1 MKYLA
6 CLCVWLVGAMMLPRA
21 DANVYNVTGTADATG
36 TVTSL
41 GGGVFNA
48 SSLRAAVNA
57 ANTAGGANTI
67 NIPPGTYTLS
77 LGELPVGTLASTSFT
92 INGTGTPANT
102 IIQHDTNS
110 AIARIFD
117 LDMNLLGGVSVTILN
132 VTMAY
137 GRNNDGT
144 GGAGIISGFEGPP
157 AADTTSISNCVF
169 LDNEIIG
176 TNDAVGGGIQNV
188 GGTLILYN
196 CTFNQNAATNFSG
209 GAIYY
214 DSHTPSAGTF
224 QVSNSQFTN
233 NVCGDIADGGG
244 AIFVFGASGSVLTI
258 NNSTFVSNRVI
269 SVNGNGGAIIKFGA
283 APLTVTGCTFLNNQ
297 VLGTLGSANSASGG
311 AIDNAGGP
319 MTVQF
324 CRLFANTTVVASH
337 GNAINNDSTG
347 GATLIATNNWW
358 GLNTGPAAG
367 DLIGATA
374 PVWLQLDLTANPST
388 VNVGNSTTF
397 TATFLTNSAGAFIP
411 VANLGVLLGLP
422 ITFSNAVLGTLSS
435 PQAVIQPSG
444 TATAIFTA
452 SFPGTGSINAA
463 VDNGVA
469 TGFVN
474 IPCLPVSGNVSGG
487 GSICPGNLA
496 LVTVSL
502 SGGFPPYTVS
512 LNNGGGTNTGA
523 SPLSFIVNPTAMTT
537 YAVNSASDNYGCPAT
552 VSGSATVSIIT
563 LSPPIIT
570 TNPPVVINLSSG
582 NQASGPPGF
591 AAYAWNIANGTIV
604 GPANTSTI
612 SYSAGIYGNVTLG
625 LTVTNSSGCF
635 ASNSIAVPIVV
646 QPVVSLGC
654 DLRTNY
660 FSSLVFTD
668 AIPLGIAITPTSI
681 AFDGTNYWAC
691 AGGQTTGVRYAR
703 YDATGALLA
712 TYSPGLDF
720 RSLFTDINGQVYAR
734 QYNNSIIYRQ
744 SSPGVFVNSGVSL
757 TGGSLFSQS
766 QVILNGAGTEYDAM
780 SNGVVS
786 RWSLAGASLGSVTL
800 QGFGT
805 VPGEN
810 SSPYNRA
817 LAAAGD
823 LWVTYAY
830 STNNVLS
837 VWDPSGVRLGQ
848 AVLSGAGGNDQGWSF
863 SYCNGKAF
871 ISAGPTNFWNAFDV
885 CDAARAAI
893 YGAPSTT
900 NWISD
905 VQTKIIA
912 AGSIPE
918 VDAILVIPGNP
929 VPAVTDFQKYEAVFV
944 FSDSPF
950 NDPTSIG
957 DALANYI
964 DLGGGVAAATFDYV
978 SSPGLGFGGRLS
990 TNGYLPF
997 SSDTQTQDTE
1007 MTLVPD
1013 VPSHPLLDGVSSF
1026 DGGTA
1031 SFHNFSITNTAG
1043 GLIVAHWSTDDQPL
1057 VGGKDDPPGR
1067 AAGLNF
1073 YPPSSDVRADFW
1085 VSSTDG
1091 ARLMANALL
1100 WSGKIPPTI
1109 SAGPTNQF
1117 ASAGAHVSFSA
1128 TAAGTPPLNYQ
1139 WLLNGTNIAGAT
1151 SNVLA
1156 ITVQTNTTGS
1166 YRVIV
1171 SNPYGESISPAALLN
1186 PPIHFLQPVLSGT
1199 VLTLFLANLD
1209 GSPITAAEAAKI
1221 ELFTTTDP
1229 SRPFSSWSPVVYPM
1243 VITNG
1248 LLRVDGVPLTGSRTF
1263 FQAVQTP

>member
-6 CLCVWLVGAMMLPRA
+6 CLCVWLVGAIILPCAR
-21 DANVYNVTGTADATG
+21 ANVYNVTGTADAAG

-41 GGGVFNA
+41 GGGNFNA

-77 LGELPVGTLASTSFT
+77 LGELPVGTLANTSFT

-110 AIARIFD
+110 PVARVFD
-117 LDMNLLGGVSVTILN
+117 LDTNLLGGVSVSILN
-132 VTMAY
+132 VTIGY

-157 AADTTSISNCVF
+157 AVDTTSISNCVF

-188 GGTLILYN
+188 GGTLTVYN
-196 CTFNQNAATNFSG
+196 SAFNQNAATNFSG

-214 DSHTPSAGTF
+214 NSHTPIAGTF
-224 QVSNSQFTN
+224 QVSNSQFSN

-244 AIFVFGASGSVLTI
+244 AIFVFGASNSVLSI
-258 NNSTFVSNRVI
+258 NNSTFVSNRVT

-283 APLTVTGCTFLNNQ
+283 APLNITECTFLNNR
-297 VLGTLGSANSASGG
+297 VLGNSGTANNASGG

-319 MTVQF
+319 MTIQF
-324 CRLFANTTVVASH
+324 CRLFGNSTFVSSH
-337 GNAINNDSTG
+337 GNAINNDSGG
-347 GATLIATNNWW
+347 GATLNATNNWW

-397 TATFLTNSAGAFIP
+397 TATFLTNSAGTFIP

-444 TATAIFTA
+444 TATSTFTA

-474 IPCLPVSGNVSGG
+474 IPCLPVSGSVSGG
-487 GSICPGNLA
+487 GGICPGNSA

-502 SGGFPPYTVS
+502 SGGFAPYTVI
-512 LNNGGGTNTGA
+512 LNNGGGTSTGP
-523 SPLSFIVNPTAMTT
+523 SPVSFFVSPTSNTT
-537 YAVNSASDNYGCPAT
+537 YSVSSATDKYGCPAS

-563 LSPPIIT
+563 LSPPAIT
-570 TNPPVVINLSSG
+570 PNPPTVINRSSG
-582 NQASGPPGF
+582 NEASGPSGY
-591 AAYAWNIANGTIV
+591 AGYAWTIANGTIV

-612 SYSAGIYGNVTLG
+612 TYTAGLYDSVTLG
-625 LTVTNSSGCF
+625 LTVTNGSGCSG
-635 ASNSIAVPIVV
+635 SNSIAVPVVV
-646 QPVVSLGC
+646 QPVTSFGC

-660 FSSLVFTD
+660 FSSMTFTD
-668 AIPLGIAITPTSI
+668 EVPFTPTGI

-691 AGGQTTGVRYAR
+691 SGSGPSGIRLGR
-703 YDATGALLA
+703 YDVNGVLL
-712 TYSPGLDF
+712 TNYSPGLDF
-720 RSLFTDINGQVYAR
+720 RSVFVGSTGVIFAR
-734 QYNNSIIYRQ
+734 AYDDPVIYRQ
-744 SSPGVFVNSGVSL
+744 TSPGVFVNSGVSL
-757 TGGSLFSQS
+757 TGGPLNYQS
-766 QVILNGAGTEYDAM
+766 QVILNGAGTEYDSM
-780 SNGVVS
+780 SNGIVS
-786 RWSLAGASLGSVTL
+786 RWSLTGAYLGNVTL
-800 QGFGT
+800 QGYGVLAGET
-805 VPGEN
+805 VV
-810 SSPYNRA
+810 PYSRA

-823 LWVTYAY
+823 LWVTYTYGAN
-830 STNNVLS
+830 SVLS
-837 VWDPSGVRLGQ
+837 VWDASGARLGQ
-848 AVLSGAGGNDQGWSF
+848 AVLSGAGGNNPGWSF

-871 ISAGPTNFWNAFDV
+871 ISDGNPGFWHAFDV
-885 CDAARAAI
+885 CDGARVAVF
-893 YGAPSTT
+893 GASSLP
-900 NWISD
+900 NGLSD
-905 VQTKIIA
+905 VQTKVTSL
-912 AGSIPE
+912 GSIPQ
-918 VDAILVIPGNP
+918 VDAFSVIGGTVVPGL
-929 VPAVTDFQKYEAVFV
+929 ADFQKYESVLVFGDV
-944 FSDSPF
+944 NY
-950 NDPTSIG
+950 NDPTNIG
-957 DALANYI
+957 NALTSYI
-964 DLGGGVAAATFDYV
+964 DLGGGVIVATFSYDQP
-978 SSPGLGFGGRLS
+978 PGLGLGGQIATNNYMAFTT
-990 TNGYLPF
+990 TNGQSEPGGLTMIEDLP
-997 SSDTQTQDTE
+997 T
-1007 MTLVPD
+1007 
-1013 VPSHPLLDGVSSF
+1013 HPLLDGVVTF
-1026 DGGTA
+1026 GGGA
-1031 SFHNFSITNTAG
+1031 DYHNSPITNTPG
-1043 GLIVAHWSTDDQPL
+1043 SLLVAHWSDGQPL

-1073 YPPSSDVRADFW
+1073 YPASSDALSGLWDPA
-1085 VSSTDG
+1085 TDG
-1091 ARLMANALL
+1091 AKMIANAFL

-1109 SAGPTNQF
+1109 SSSPTSQV
-1117 ASAGAHVSFSA
+1117 ASAGAHVTFQA
-1128 TAAGTPPLNYQ
+1128 TAAGTPPLSYQ
-1139 WLLNGTNIAGAT
+1139 WYFNGTNIAGAT
-1151 SNVLA
+1151 SNVFSV
-1156 ITVQTNTTGS
+1156 TVQTNTVGP

-1171 SNPYGESISPAALLN
+1171 SNPYGESISPAVSLN
-1186 PPIHFLQPVLSGT
+1186 PPIHFLQPIPSGS

-1209 GSPITAAEAAKI
+1209 GSPVTADEAARI

-1229 SRPFSSWSPVVYPM
+1229 SQPFSSWTPAAYPM

-1248 LLRVDGVPLTGSRTF
+1248 LLRVDGVPLSGSRSF
-1263 FQAVQTP
+1263 FRALLTP